1 MATLTIRDLDE
12 DVVERL
18 KRRAKSNNRSLEGE
32 VRTILQ
38 QSVKTIDKTGL
49 LERVQAISAMIPP
62 QAVQS
67 DSTVLIRE
75 DRDNR

>member
-18 KRRAKSNNRSLEGE
+18 KRRAKTNNRSLEGE

-49 LERVQAISAMIPP
+49 LERVKAISAMIPP
-62 QAVQS
+62 ENVQS

-75 DRDNR
+75 DRDSR